1 MQKHKVVTMKLSDL
15 KAAEYNPRKITR
27 KALEGLQNSLKEFGA
42 VQPIVWNKKTKQVV
56 GGHQRIVALRAIGET
71 EAPVVVVELS
81 EEKEKVLN
89 ITLNNTKIEGEF
101 TDTLD
106 DLLKE
111 IQAATPDLYRSLRMD
126 TLQRGQKK
134 VKEEP
139 GEIEF
144 TEELLESMNY
154 PVLYTTNEIDW
165 LHVQT
170 IAEIKTVKALDSKP
184 GFVRTGVGRIMKA
197 TDFIDRVKGRSNAS

>member
-1 MQKHKVVTMKLSDL
+1 MKLSDL

>member
-154 PVLYTTNEIDW
+154 LVLYTTNEIDW